1 VLGLDALQTRDVR
14 ATHALVIAHMHR
26 VRQIRGLENAIVV
39 LSLESNLAFEA
50 QHIVHALQE
59 RKVPKWIAL
68 REGAGGSLGW
78 LTTNERKEAR
88 TPSPLSSLPA
98 AAPPPVSCCRLCVPF
113 ADASTLAPALAQA
126 MCFQLRDVLHV
137 GNIAL
142 SAEFFSTSLSARDAL
157 ARLVNEMRFF
167 SILVDPPKSAF
178 GKTRRTYSGKTFGN
192 DDLVIALQLA
202 ITGLRAFAQNP
213 KYRVLTDR

>member
-1 VLGLDALQTRDVR
+1 MCARAFRARALTR
-14 ATHALVIAHMHR
+14 A
-26 VRQIRGLENAIVV
+26 
-39 LSLESNLAFEA
+39 
-50 QHIVHALQE
+50 
-59 RKVPKWIAL
+59 
-68 REGAGGSLGW
+68 
-78 LTTNERKEAR
+78 
-88 TPSPLSSLPA
+88 
-98 AAPPPVSCCRLCVPF
+98 LCVPC
-113 ADASTLAPALAQA
+113 AQA

-142 SAEFFSTSLSARDAL
+142 GEEFFTTSISARDAL
-157 ARLVNEMRFF
+157 AQLVNEMRFF

-213 KYRVLTDR
+213 KYRVFSDR